1 VNSGTGAI
9 TVAAGTG
16 ISVGTVGS
24 VITVSA
30 APVAFSYNIY
40 VSNVSG
46 NDTTGTGTIVNPY
59 QTIGK
64 AMTVANAISDVNPVI
79 IMLAP
84 GTYTENVSMT
94 RDNIYLVGGST
105 SLSTATV
112 INGIITVDMTGTS
125 QTIVIGGLSSLQV
138 TNIVYNNSVAR
149 NQSFVVTDCL
159 IVPGLGVSGIV
170 ATDTS
175 VGGNGDMTIQN
186 CLIYMFDTIA
196 VTSSN
201 VSLNFVNTQITNNP
215 AITSNVSMIQTT
227 GTGRIILFGCAIIQV
242 SAVSTV
248 APLINLANTATTG
261 VITVSNSLL
270 QYTSNAVDTGTL
282 AKCCIRMANSA
293 AISSVSVYNN
303 LLICEGARTTNGSA
317 GQYLAI
323 QRTGAGTVTLNYGQ
337 NICGSTANHLPGA
350 SAGLTKTPYVT
361 LGN

>member
-1 VNSGTGAI
+1 MA
-9 TVAAGTG
+9 
-16 ISVGTVGS
+16 
-24 VITVSA
+24 
-30 APVAFSYNIY
+30 
-40 VSNVSG
+40 
-46 NDTTGTGTIVNPY
+46 
-59 QTIGK
+59 
-64 AMTVANAISDVNPVI
+64 VANLISDVNQVI
-79 IMLAP
+79 ITLAT

-112 INGIITVDMTGTS
+112 INGTITIDMTGTS
-125 QTIVIGGLSSLQV
+125 QLVVIGGLSSLQV

-186 CLIYMFDTIA
+186 SLIYMYDIIA

-215 AITSNVSMIQTT
+215 AITSNQSLIETT
-227 GTGRIILFGCAIIQV
+227 GTGRITLFGCSVIQK
-242 SAVSTV
+242 STV
-248 APLINLANTATTG
+248 SLVQPLINLANTATTG
-261 VITVSNSLL
+261 IITVSNSLL

-337 NICGSTANHLPGA
+337 NICGSTANHLPA
-350 SAGLTKTPYVT
+350 AAVGLTKTPYVT